1 MKHPPSVQATNTPFK
16 TINVVLNAGP
26 VSVVMLGVASDD
38 TFGLSLAVVSADLYL
53 SGHESPSIT
62 SQVRPLLSSGDAQYI
77 IIICYRE
84 NTCTSTAPLCMIQI
98 DHLHRKLVLVV
109 QVFQQSYAPYYVV

>member
-53 SGHESPSIT
+53 SGHESPIT

-109 QVFQQSYAPYYVV
+109 QVFQQSYAPYYAA